1 MVASG
6 NNRGNGLNLGAFYV
20 NGNNG
25 WANANGNNWSSR
37 LSNFPNSP
45 FLRGTT

>member
-1 MVASG
+1 MASG

-37 LSNFPNSP
+37 LSILPKTP
-45 FLRGTT
+45 FLLG